1 MEAIPPPD
9 VNSKKETQI
18 PNPQLLLG
26 PQQKRDRGR
35 KTLILDLD
43 NTLIV
48 NATETRGD
56 HDFTIIASF
65 KDSDIIKYMHIR
77 PWVDALLSAASQHFE
92 IGVFTAATA
101 EYAWAVLEVIDPN
114 KVVSCIM
121 VDDRPEVVMPREN
134 VLPIVKYLEKDPD
147 DEELLDILPLLLSL
161 NKDSDVRHRLRAINE
176 SEEDEGSQKE
186 WIADFEK
193 QPQPINESEEVEGSQ
208 KEWIADFEKQPQP
221 LPQPAGNV
229 ENWIGCVS
237 VAAML
242 ELYGSRLHAPLANL
256 IDLTENLIDLTSEV
270 D

>member
-1 MEAIPPPD
+1 ML
-9 VNSKKETQI
+9 VKNGL
-18 PNPQLLLG
+18 PQ
-26 PQQKRDRGR
+26 
-35 KTLILDLD
+35 
-43 NTLIV
+43 
-48 NATETRGD
+48 
-56 HDFTIIASF
+56 
-65 KDSDIIKYMHIR
+65 
-77 PWVDALLSAASQHFE
+77 ALCQCPLWTYLTSGS
-92 IGVFTAATA
+92 VFAG
-101 EYAWAVLEVIDPN
+101 AVLEVIDPN
-114 KVVSCIM
+114 KVVRWVLSREDCEYSSADKCYMKNLHRLGRPLCSCIM

-176 SEEDEGSQKE
+176 SEE
-186 WIADFEK
+186 
-193 QPQPINESEEVEGSQ
+193 VEGSQ

-229 ENWIGCVS
+229 ENWNGCMS

-242 ELYGSRLHAPLANL
+242 ELYETRLHAPLANL